1 MGEVGQADFMMVPR
15 GAGFIKQTGDGV
27 EGPPVIVYNHRRV
40 LPGKME
46 ALLKAQQEFADLM
59 YKTVPGVVAMTSG
72 VDDNDPNLLHDL
84 QVFADFDVFVGHADI
99 ENPVVAD
106 KFWKWIDFEK
116 YDKIE
121 MVKRMTQELGG
132 AKFTVYPIEDIQG
145 SVDM

>member
-1 MGEVGQADFMMVPR
+1 MGITVEVGQADFMMVPR

-59 YKTVPGVVAMTSG
+59 YKTVPGVVAITSG

-84 QVFADFDVFVGHADI
+84 QVFADFD
-99 ENPVVAD
+99 
-106 KFWKWIDFEK
+106 
-116 YDKIE
+116 
-121 MVKRMTQELGG
+121 
-132 AKFTVYPIEDIQG
+132 G
-145 SVDM
+145 SWGTLTLRTRWWRTSFGSGSISR